1 MAKRKIRTFGDPVL
15 REKSKKVEK
24 IDQNLM
30 ALIRDMEDSIDS
42 GYQPGVGLAAPQI
55 GVSKKVIIINFDE
68 KVNAFINPEIEVL
81 DEEKEE
87 DEEGCLSLPGIREQ
101 VERYKKVRLRAKDIK
116 GKDTEMVVEGM
127 LARILQHETDHL
139 EGILFIDRLDKKKKR
154 EVISRI
160 NEMG

>member
-1 MAKRKIRTFGDPVL
+1 GI
-15 REKSKKVEK
+15 
-24 IDQNLM
+24 
-30 ALIRDMEDSIDS
+30 
-42 GYQPGVGLAAPQI
+42 
-55 GVSKKVIIINFDE
+55 SKKVIIINFDE
-68 KVNAFINPEIEVL
+68 KINVFINPEIEVL

-101 VERYKKVRLRAKDIK
+101 VERYKKVRLKAQDVK
-116 GKDTEMVVEGM
+116 GKDTEMVAEGM